1 MNVSSVD
8 SALAKQKEA
17 EAQPGSRRLFRLGNL
32 RTSYE
37 QRIVP
42 SLLLNAP
49 PAYDQVTLNDSWESV
64 WYFILLIFYLIKINA
79 NETGKP
85 VKSSLIKSL
94 ASAYKNRYE
103 RLTGQ
108 NQLRDEED
116 RRSVSSLPAYDEKLN
131 SSNQTN

>member
-17 EAQPGSRRLFRLGNL
+17 EAQPGGRRLFRLGNL

-49 PAYDQVTLNDSWESV
+49 PAYDQVKSNVS
-64 WYFILLIFYLIKINA
+64 YKI
-79 NETGKP
+79 
-85 VKSSLIKSL
+85 I
-94 ASAYKNRYE
+94 
-103 RLTGQ
+103 
-108 NQLRDEED
+108 
-116 RRSVSSLPAYDEKLN
+116 
-131 SSNQTN
+131 